1 MQIDTDNI
9 RGFKLN
15 AGVEIIAEVEEE
27 TETSFK
33 LKNALFWQLVQVSE
47 GKYEILFFP
56 LSDGLPPEENGN
68 LPAIDA
74 EIYKSSILVSYK
86 VRQEIKDRYKQN
98 ISPIMLL
105 QR

>member
-1 MQIDTDNI
+1 MQIESDNI

-27 TETSFK
+27 TPTSFK
-33 LKNALFWQLVQVSE
+33 LKKALFWQLTQVAE
-47 GKYEILFFP
+47 TKYDILFFP
-56 LSDGLPPEENGN
+56 LSDGLQPDEDGS

-86 VRQEIKDRYKQN
+86 IRPEIKERYKQN
-98 ISPIMLL
+98 VSPIMLL
-105 QR
+105 Q